1 VVAVRHSLMLQR
13 FGLGAALA
21 VASGLSGCAEKPPQ
35 IYRWGIYEELVY
47 DMYAKPGTAD
57 PDTQVVRLSED
68 ISRTESEGKR
78 VPPGVHAHLGYMYYL
93 SGNAEA
99 ALDEFATER
108 ALFPESTTFID
119 GIVKRLREQ

>member
-1 VVAVRHSLMLQR
+1 MLR
-13 FGLGAALA
+13 PFGLGAALA
-21 VASGLSGCAEKPPQ
+21 LAAGLSGCAEPPPQ
-35 IYRWGIYEELVY
+35 IYRWGIYEELIY

-57 PDTQVVRLSED
+57 PDTQVVRLAED

-108 ALFPESTTFID
+108 ALFPESTIFVD
-119 GIVKRLREQ
+119 GIFERLRGE

>member
-1 VVAVRHSLMLQR
+1 MARWS
-13 FGLGAALA
+13 GAPAAL
-21 VASGLSGCAEKPPQ
+21 VATALVAGCAEKPPQ

-47 DMYAKPGTAD
+47 EMYAKPDAAD

-68 ISRTESEGKR
+68 ITRTQSEGKR

-93 SGNAEA
+93 SGNTDA

-108 ALFPESTTFID
+108 ALFPESAIFID
-119 GIVKRLREQ
+119 GIFARLRREGGA